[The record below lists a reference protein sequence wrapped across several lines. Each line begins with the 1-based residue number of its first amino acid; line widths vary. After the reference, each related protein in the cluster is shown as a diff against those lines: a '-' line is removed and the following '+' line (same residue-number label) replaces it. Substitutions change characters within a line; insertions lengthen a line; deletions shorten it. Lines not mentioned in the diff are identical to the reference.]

1 MVGWVKYIHPIAN
14 VNQLTNKVMK
24 TNYIT
29 KNEIRRLFFE
39 TYPQFKHEYKARKS
53 QNLYSCDCR
62 CTFVDFVDYI
72 MKDSQISER
81 MANNITLG

>member
-1 MVGWVKYIHPIAN
+1 MKRKYF
-14 VNQLTNKVMK
+14 
-24 TNYIT
+24 T

-62 CTFVDFVDYI
+62 CTFVDFVDYL
-72 MKDSQISER
+72 MKDGQISER